1 MIALWII
8 VNVREI
14 PDTIGVGGGAA
25 AAVEHCTVKSKP
37 IHKLRGASTA
47 GAMIAQRKLMLVTI
61 AAVGNDVIITSKCGV
76 RLNSVLR
83 IRRAHCL
90 DHNKWGEGN

>member
-1 MIALWII
+1 MVVII
-8 VNVREI
+8 SI
-14 PDTIGVGGGAA
+14 FIFL
-25 AAVEHCTVKSKP
+25 AVTAGE
-37 IHKLRGASTA
+37 ASTA
-47 GAMIAQRKLMLVTI
+47 GAMIGQRRLMLVTI